1 MHATIQAL
9 GFVNTWLTRLAG
21 WLATA
26 LLFGMLGIVIVHVF
40 YRYVLADS
48 FGWTEELS
56 RTMMVWMAFLYFPT
70 AHRYGMNVSLDI
82 FVAAIQHTWLMRYV
96 GLMIELSV
104 FVLLCGAI
112 WLGWGLMSR
121 AATSYTLALQLPLS
135 YVYAI
140 MPVGFALVALC
151 SFERLLRL
159 VGNLI
164 HPGRYTVHVFG
175 SSTAAGS

>member
-1 MHATIQAL
+1 MDAVIRL
-9 GFVNTWLTRLAG
+9 LDVVNRWLTRIAG
-21 WLATA
+21 YAATA

-40 YRYVLADS
+40 YRYVLNDS

-82 FVAAIQHTWLMRYV
+82 FVAAIQHHPIMRYV
-96 GLMIELSV
+96 GLLIELSV

-112 WLGWGLMSR
+112 WYGWGLMSR

-140 MPVGFALVALC
+140 MPAGFALVALV

-159 VGNLI
+159 VGNLFN
-164 HPGRYTVHVFG
+164 PGRYEVNVFG
-175 SSTAAGS
+175 SSTGSGS

>member
-1 MHATIQAL
+1 MDATIRAL
-9 GFVNTWLTRLAG
+9 GFVNSWLTRVAG

-70 AHRYGMNVSLDI
+70 AHRYGMNVSLDL
-82 FVAAIQHTWLMRYV
+82 FVAAIQDRPIMRYV
-96 GLMIELSV
+96 GLAIELSV
-104 FVLLCGAI
+104 FVMLCGAI

-121 AATSYTLALQLPLS
+121 AGTSFTLALQLPLS

-140 MPVGFALVALC
+140 MPIGFGLVALV
-151 SFERLLRL
+151 SLERLLRL
-159 VGNLI
+159 FANLF
-164 HPGRYTVHVFG
+164 HPGRYTVNVFG
-175 SSTAAGS
+175 SSTASGS